1 MGGVVCIFWQRG
13 AANHEKAPPILS
25 EALLAERVGFEPT
38 VQLPILQFSRLTHS
52 TALAPLRVA
61 VPSLK
66 LGEGECSTPPERP
79 SSGAALQCG
88 HVQCGRAPPPLFF
101 LDADRR
107 DPSVTTPDTAE
118 TPAGEAAIAAELP
131 RSATRN
137 TLIVMAGTL
146 GSRLSG
152 VVRQQLVNGFGNEL
166 LDAFVVASRVPNLL
180 RELLAEGAL
189 VNSFIPVYKSLPVA
203 ERRLL
208 ARAFS
213 GALIGLNLILMVLG
227 ILAAPWIVNLLVA
240 ANANVDTALAV
251 YMTRLV
257 MPFLTLISLASI
269 AMGLLNADE
278 HFRESSFAPIAFNA
292 ASIVVLLLA
301 TALFPHSAT
310 WLALSWLLGGLAQL
324 LVQLPA
330 LSRFGLLPTPQLIGH
345 PALLRVLVQMAPFTL
360 TTGARQILN
369 VYVQRLLSNGALFSP
384 GAVSA
389 YANAE
394 TLFTMVN
401 GLFVVSPALALFPRF
416 SQLAAETDWPAF
428 KALTQRT
435 LRTVTFLAAP
445 ASGLLVA
452 LSGYAIGIFDL
463 RGNMPQSRFEAGT
476 LILTGW
482 ALALVPWAINTVLLR
497 TFYARQRTREA
508 VVVSAAGFLLEV
520 GLYNLLVPGLGL
532 LGFGV
537 ATTIAGMLVGLALIY
552 LYGRQ
557 LGFSVP
563 ALALH
568 VARVVG
574 LAVIAG
580 LVAALVAFAFPAAGP
595 GKLLLSL
602 LVLFLAGGAGLVSY
616 FGLAALLDIGEARGF
631 LSGVRRRL
639 GR

>member
-1 MGGVVCIFWQRG
+1 MT
-13 AANHEKAPPILS
+13 APETADTPAS
-25 EALLAERVGFEPT
+25 EAT
-38 VQLPILQFSRLTHS
+38 LP
-52 TALAPLRVA
+52 P
-61 VPSLK
+61 
-66 LGEGECSTPPERP
+66 
-79 SSGAALQCG
+79 
-88 HVQCGRAPPPLFF
+88 PPPL
-101 LDADRR
+101 R
-107 DPSVTTPDTAE
+107 
-118 TPAGEAAIAAELP
+118 P

-152 VVRQQLVNGFGNEL
+152 VVRQQLINGFGNEL
-166 LDAFVVASRVPNLL
+166 LDAFVIASRVPNLL

-189 VNSFIPVYKSLPVA
+189 VNSFIPIYKSLGA
-203 ERRLL
+203 FERREL

-213 GALIGLNLILMVLG
+213 GALIGINLILMVLG
-227 ILAAPWIVNLLVA
+227 ILAAPWIVSLLVA
-240 ANANVDTALAV
+240 ANSNVDVGLTL

-278 HFRESSFAPIAFNA
+278 HFRESSFAPVAFNA
-292 ASIVVLLLA
+292 VSIVILLLA

-330 LSRFGLLPTPQLIGH
+330 LGRYGLLPAPQLMNH
-345 PALLRVLVQMAPFTL
+345 PALGRVLVQMAPFTL

-369 VYVQRLLSNGALFSP
+369 VYVQRLLSNGAIFSP

-416 SQLAAETDWPAF
+416 SQLAAEADWPNF
-428 KALTQRT
+428 KALTYST
-435 LRTVTFLAAP
+435 LKTVTFLAAP
-445 ASGLLVA
+445 ASALLVA

-463 RGNMPQSRFEAGT
+463 RGNMPLDRFTAGT
-476 LILTGW
+476 LILSGW

-508 VVVSAAGFLLEV
+508 VGISAVGFLFEV
-520 GLYNLLVPGLGL
+520 TLYNLIVPRWGLI
-532 LGFGV
+532 GFGV
-537 ATTIAGMLVGLALIY
+537 STTIAGVLVGLALIY

-563 ALALH
+563 QLALH
-568 VARVVG
+568 LARVVG
-574 LAVIAG
+574 LSAVAG
-580 LVAALVAFAFPAAGP
+580 LIAKFVSLPFAPPGP
-595 GKLLLSL
+595 GHLPLSL
-602 LVLFLAGGAGLVSY
+602 AVLALAGGAGLASY
-616 FGLAALLDIGEARGF
+616 LGLAAAFNVGQARGL
-631 LSGVRRRL
+631 LSGVRRRM

>member
-1 MGGVVCIFWQRG
+1 MT
-13 AANHEKAPPILS
+13 AP
-25 EALLAERVGFEPT
+25 
-38 VQLPILQFSRLTHS
+38 
-52 TALAPLRVA
+52 
-61 VPSLK
+61 
-66 LGEGECSTPPERP
+66 
-79 SSGAALQCG
+79 
-88 HVQCGRAPPPLFF
+88 
-101 LDADRR
+101 DN
-107 DPSVTTPDTAE
+107 AE
-118 TPAGEAAIAAELP
+118 TPATEATAASQLP

-152 VVRQQLVNGFGNEL
+152 VVRQQLINGFGNEL
-166 LDAFVVASRVPNLL
+166 LDAFTIASRVPNLL

-203 ERRLL
+203 ERREL

-227 ILAAPWIVNLLVA
+227 ILAAPWIVDLLISS
-240 ANANVDTALAV
+240 NANVDTALAV

-292 ASIVVLLLA
+292 ASIVILLLA
-301 TALFPHSAT
+301 TFLFPHSAT
-310 WLALSWLLGGLAQL
+310 WLSLSWLLGGLAQL

-330 LSRFGLLPTPQLIGH
+330 LGRFGLLPTPQLMRH
-345 PALLRVLVQMAPFTL
+345 PALSRVLVQMAPFTL

-369 VYVQRLLSNGALFSP
+369 IYVQRLLSNAALFSP

-416 SQLAAETDWPAF
+416 SQLAADADWPAF
-428 KALTQRT
+428 KALTYRT
-435 LRTVTFLAAP
+435 LKTVTFLAAP
-445 ASGLLVA
+445 ASALLVA

-463 RGNMPQSRFEAGT
+463 RGNMPQTRFDAGT

-482 ALALVPWAINTVLLR
+482 ALALIPWAINTVLLR

-508 VVVSAAGFLLEV
+508 VVVSAAGFLIEV
-520 GLYNLLVPGLGL
+520 GLYNILVPPLGL

-537 ATTIAGMLVGLALIY
+537 STTIAGMLVGLALLY

-563 ALALH
+563 AVALH
-568 VARVVG
+568 VFRVVG
-574 LAVIAG
+574 LAIIAG
-580 LVAALVAFAFPAAGP
+580 LIARLIVFVFPAPGP
-595 GKLLLSL
+595 GELLLSL
-602 LVLFLAGGAGLVSY
+602 LVLVLAGGAGLLVY
-616 FGLAALLDIGEARGF
+616 FGLAALLDVGEARSFVGA
-631 LSGVRRRL
+631 LRRRL

>member
-1 MGGVVCIFWQRG
+1 M
-13 AANHEKAPPILS
+13 
-25 EALLAERVGFEPT
+25 
-38 VQLPILQFSRLTHS
+38 
-52 TALAPLRVA
+52 TA
-61 VPSLK
+61 
-66 LGEGECSTPPERP
+66 
-79 SSGAALQCG
+79 
-88 HVQCGRAPPPLFF
+88 
-101 LDADRR
+101 
-107 DPSVTTPDTAE
+107 PDTAD
-118 TPAGEAAIAAELP
+118 TPASEATLP
-131 RSATRN
+131 LPPPPAQRSAARN

-152 VVRQQLVNGFGNEL
+152 VVRQQLINGFGNEL
-166 LDAFVVASRVPNLL
+166 LDAFVIASRVPNLL

-189 VNSFIPVYKSLPVA
+189 VNSFIPVYKSLDLA
-203 ERRLL
+203 EKSQL

-213 GALIGLNLILMVLG
+213 GALIGINLIFMFLG
-227 ILAAPWIVNLLVA
+227 ILAAPWIVSLLVA
-240 ANANVDTALAV
+240 ANSNVDTGLAL

-292 ASIVVLLLA
+292 VSIVILLLA
-301 TALFPHSAT
+301 TFLFPHSAT

-324 LVQLPA
+324 MVQLPA
-330 LSRFGLLPTPQLIGH
+330 LGRYGLLPTPQLMTH
-345 PALLRVLVQMAPFTL
+345 PALGRVLVQMAPFTL

-369 VYVQRLLSNGALFSP
+369 VYVQRLLSNGAIFSP

-416 SQLAAETDWPAF
+416 SQFAADADWPKF
-428 KALTQRT
+428 KELTYT
-435 LRTVTFLAAP
+435 ILKTVTFLAAP
-445 ASGLLVA
+445 ASALLVA

-463 RGNMPQSRFEAGT
+463 RGNMPLDRFTSGT
-476 LILTGW
+476 LILSGW

-520 GLYNLLVPGLGL
+520 LLYNLFVPRVGLI
-532 LGFGV
+532 GFGV
-537 ATTIAGMLVGLALIY
+537 STTISGVVVGLALIY

-557 LGFSVP
+557 LGFSLP
-563 ALALH
+563 RTAPHLAQ
-568 VARVVG
+568 VVG
-574 LAVIAG
+574 LAAIAG
-580 LVAALVAFAFPAAGP
+580 LVAKLISLPLPAPGP
-595 GKLLLSL
+595 HQLLLS
-602 LVLFLAGGAGLVSY
+602 VAALALCGGVGLGVY
-616 FGLAALLDIGEARGF
+616 FGLAALLGVGEARAF
-631 LSGVRRRL
+631 LGSLRRRL